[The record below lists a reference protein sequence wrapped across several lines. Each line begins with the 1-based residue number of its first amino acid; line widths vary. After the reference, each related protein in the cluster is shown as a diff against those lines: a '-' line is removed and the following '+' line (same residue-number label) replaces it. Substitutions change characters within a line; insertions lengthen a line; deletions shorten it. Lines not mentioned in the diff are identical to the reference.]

1 MPHPP
6 KLNSKFATA
15 LGIDGRYKY
24 NTKIIYKNIE
34 TLHGNA
40 DSFHSQFMIATF
52 YTYRRM
58 RMYLLMDIG

>member
-1 MPHPP
+1 MPRPP

-40 DSFHSQFMIATF
+40 DLFHS
-52 YTYRRM
+52 
-58 RMYLLMDIG
+58 